1 MSPLLAQSGH
11 GPRQSRVTGTM
22 ERQLSLRL
30 DIRGPDHLGPLLS
43 FVGDKLAEVRRRACE
58 YRAAE
63 VSDPRFHLGIGESRI
78 DLLVECVD
86 DSGRR
91 VPGCPEAEHRTRFVA

>member
-1 MSPLLAQSGH
+1 MSAFGTKRTLAS
-11 GPRQSRVTGTM
+11 PKSRTGTM
-22 ERQLSLRL
+22 ERQPSLRL

-43 FVGDKLAEVRRRACE
+43 FVGNKLAEVRRRACE

-78 DLLVECVD
+78 DLLVEYVD
-86 DSGRR
+86 DLVGRAPGCADARPSGRLI
-91 VPGCPEAEHRTRFVA
+91 PG